1 MAQSHW
7 RRVMSWCV
15 SFEENYAMAHRE
27 EEGKKKKKGSEDVVG
42 SLVLSDFKKLSELF
56 ASQPNQPSKPPTQTD
71 FEEVG
76 S

>member
-27 EEGKKKKKGSEDVVG
+27 EEEEDKD
-42 SLVLSDFKKLSELF
+42 LKMLLALWF
-56 ASQPNQPSKPPTQTD
+56 
-71 FEEVG
+71 
-76 S
+76 

>member
-1 MAQSHW
+1 MQWLTESK
-7 RRVMSWCV
+7 
-15 SFEENYAMAHRE
+15 
-27 EEGKKKKKGSEDVVG
+27 KKKKKGSEDVVG